1 MKLNGLLGTGSGKLG
16 TSVFTTVKGTQIVRQ
31 HQPVVTNPSTKL
43 QVAQRSRF
51 KLVSQIAASMADVI
65 AIPRIGLTSSRNL
78 FIKKNMPAVLGD
90 VEGAQVSYEKL
101 QLTNGTA
108 ALPDIV
114 AGRTLPNL
122 AAGSTSGNLTLKLAS
137 DVSKIVNR
145 VIYCIFKKSSDGQL
159 MLITSAIV
167 SDAGVNGNFAWEID
181 DIAGD
186 LAIYAYG
193 MKDTSASASATFGNY
208 KVTNASDIATL
219 VSNRSIS
226 SKDFIF
232 TKTRGTTLYS
242 GENENVTVGENQ
254 VMVYLYVGEN
264 GEAKVKIGDEAQVSV
279 VGAKSFRK
287 AVDKGSKIVFNAL
300 SDPNYMPADWVN
312 NSDGSTLSSST
323 VYTVNSVQDNID
335 ISISFVP
342 ESV

>member
-65 AIPRIGLTSSRNL
+65 AIPRMGLTSSRNL

-114 AGRTLPNL
+114 AGRTLPDL

-137 DVSKIVNR
+137 NVSKIVNR
-145 VIYCIFKKSSDGQL
+145 VIYCIFTKNSDGQL
-159 MLITSAIV
+159 MLNTSAIV
-167 SDAGVNGNFAWEID
+167 SEAGVDGNFLLETKN
-181 DIAGD
+181 IAGD
-186 LAIYAYG
+186 LVIYAYG

-226 SKDFIF
+226 TKDFIF

-242 GENENVTVGENQ
+242 GENQNVTVGENQ
-254 VMVYLYVGEN
+254 VMVYLYVGAN
-264 GEAKVKIGDEAQVSV
+264 GQAKVKIGDGDQVTVS
-279 VGAKSFRK
+279 GGTSFRK
-287 AVDKGSKIVFNAL
+287 AVDKGSKIVFDSF
-300 SDPNYMPADWVN
+300 SDVGYIMGPWKN
-312 NSDGSTLSSST
+312 NSDGSTVSSSKI
-323 VYTVNSVQDNID
+323 YTVNSVQDNID

>member
-1 MKLNGLLGTGSGKLG
+1 MKLNGILGTGSGKLG

-31 HQPVVTNPSTKL
+31 HQPVVTNPSTEL

-51 KLVSQIAASMADVI
+51 KLISQLAASMAGVI
-65 AIPRIGLTSSRNL
+65 AMPRIGLTSSRNI
-78 FIKKNMPAVLGD
+78 FIKKNMPAVLRD
-90 VEGAQVSYEKL
+90 IEGARVSYEKL

-108 ALPDIV
+108 EIPDII
-114 AGRTLPNL
+114 ATRS
-122 AAGSTSGNLTLKLAS
+122 GSILTLELANNA
-137 DVSKIVNR
+137 SKIVNR
-145 VIYCIFKKSSDGQL
+145 VIYCIFKKSSGNQL
-159 MLITSAIV
+159 MLKNSTIV
-167 SDAGVNGNFAWEID
+167 SDAGENGTFEVQFTD
-181 DIAGD
+181 MAGE

-232 TKTRGTTLYS
+232 TKTNGTTLYS

-254 VMVYLYVGEN
+254 VMVHLNVGAN
-264 GEAKVKIGDEAQVSV
+264 GQAKVKIGEGDQVTV
-279 VGAKSFRK
+279 PAGTSFRK
-287 AVDKGSKIVFNAL
+287 AVDKGSKIVFNAF
-300 SDPNYMPADWVN
+300 SEPNYISADWVN
-312 NSDGSTLSSST
+312 NSDGSSLSSST

-342 ESV
+342 ENQ

>member
-65 AIPRIGLTSSRNL
+65 AIPRMGLTSSRNL

-108 ALPDIV
+108 ALPDIIV
-114 AGRTLPNL
+114 NRGGINL
-122 AAGSTSGNLTLKLAS
+122 SLELAS
-137 DVSKIVNR
+137 NVSKIVNR
-145 VIYCIFKKSSDGQL
+145 VIYCIFTKNSDGQL
-159 MLITSAIV
+159 MLNTSAIV
-167 SDAGVNGNFAWEID
+167 SEAGVDGNFLLETEN
-181 DIAGD
+181 IAGD
-186 LAIYAYG
+186 LVIYAYG

-242 GENENVTVGENQ
+242 GENQNVTVGENQ
-254 VMVYLYVGEN
+254 VMVYLYVGAN
-264 GEAKVKIGDEAQVSV
+264 GQAKVKIGDGNQVTVS
-279 VGAKSFRK
+279 GGTSFRK
-287 AVDKGSKIVFNAL
+287 AVDKGSKIVFDSF
-300 SDPNYMPADWVN
+300 SDAGYIMGPWKN
-312 NSDGSTLSSST
+312 NSDGSTVSSSKI
-323 VYTVNSVQDNID
+323 YTVDSVQDNID

>member
-65 AIPRIGLTSSRNL
+65 AIPRMGLTSSRNL
-78 FIKKNMPAVLGD
+78 FIKKNMPAVLGN

-108 ALPDIV
+108 ALPDIIV
-114 AGRTLPNL
+114 NRGGMDLSL
-122 AAGSTSGNLTLKLAS
+122 VLAS
-137 DVSKIVNR
+137 NVSKIVNR
-145 VIYCIFKKSSDGQL
+145 VIYCIFTKNSDGQL
-159 MLITSAIV
+159 MLNTSAIV
-167 SDAGVNGNFAWEID
+167 SEAGVDGNFLLETKN
-181 DIAGD
+181 IAGD
-186 LAIYAYG
+186 LVIYAYG

-226 SKDFIF
+226 TKDFIF

-242 GENENVTVGENQ
+242 GENQNVTVGENQ
-254 VMVYLYVGEN
+254 VMVYLYVGAN
-264 GEAKVKIGDEAQVSV
+264 GQAKVKIGDGEQVTVS
-279 VGAKSFRK
+279 GGTSFRK
-287 AVDKGSKIVFNAL
+287 AVDKGSKIVFDSF
-300 SDPNYMPADWVN
+300 SDVGYIMGPWKN
-312 NSDGSTLSSST
+312 NSDGSTVSSSKI
-323 VYTVNSVQDNID
+323 YTVNSVQDNID

>member
-1 MKLNGLLGTGSGKLG
+1 MKLNGILGTGSGKLG
-16 TSVFTTVKGTQIVRQ
+16 TSVFTTVKGVQIVRQ
-31 HQPVVTNPSTKL
+31 HQPVVTNPSTNL

-90 VEGAQVSYEKL
+90 VEGAKVSYEKL

-108 ALPDIV
+108 ALPAFV
-114 AGRTLPNL
+114 ATR
-122 AAGSTSGNLTLKLAS
+122 STGNLTLKLAS
-137 DVSKIVNR
+137 NASAMVNR
-145 VIYCIFKKSSDGQL
+145 VIYCIFTKNSDGQL
-159 MLITSAIV
+159 MLNTSAIV
-167 SDAGVNGNFAWEID
+167 SEAGEDGTFKLQIP

-208 KVTNASDIATL
+208 KVTNASDVATL

-232 TKTRGTTLYS
+232 TKTRGTTLFN
-242 GENENVTVGENQ
+242 GENESVTVGENQ

-264 GEAKVKIGDEAQVSV
+264 GEAKVKIGDENPVSV
-279 VGAKSFRK
+279 LAGKSFRK
-287 AVDKGSKIVFNAL
+287 AVDKGSKIVFTAF
-300 SDPNYMPADWVN
+300 SEPNYMSADWVN

>member
-51 KLVSQIAASMADVI
+51 KLVSQIAASMAGVI

-114 AGRTLPNL
+114 VYR
-122 AAGSTSGNLTLKLAS
+122 TSGELSLKLAS
-137 DVSKIVNR
+137 NASQMVNR
-145 VIYCIFKKSSDGQL
+145 VIYCIFKKSSENQL
-159 MLITSAIV
+159 MLNNSTIV
-167 SDAGVNGNFAWEID
+167 SVAGEDGSFKLEID

-226 SKDFIF
+226 TKDFIF
-232 TKTRGTTLYS
+232 TKTRGTTIFS
-242 GENENVTVGENQ
+242 GESNNVTVGENQ
-254 VMVYLYVGEN
+254 VMVYLYVGKN
-264 GEAKVKIGDEAQVSV
+264 GQAKVKIGEGNQETVP
-279 VGAKSFRK
+279 GGTSFRK
-287 AVDKGSKIVFNAL
+287 AVDKGSKIVFDSF
-300 SDPNYMPADWVN
+300 SDAGYIMGPWKN
-312 NSDGSTLSSST
+312 NSDGSTVSDSKM
-323 VYTVNSVQDNID
+323 YTVNSVQDNID
-335 ISISFVP
+335 LSISFVP

>member
-16 TSVFTTVKGTQIVRQ
+16 TSVFTTVKGVQIVRQ
-31 HQPVVTNPSTKL
+31 HQPTVTNPSTNL

-78 FIKKNMPAVLGD
+78 FIKKNMPAVIGD
-90 VEGAQVSYEKL
+90 AEGAKVSYEKL

-108 ALPDIV
+108 TLPAIV
-114 AGRTLPNL
+114 ATR
-122 AAGSTSGNLTLKLAS
+122 SSGNLTLKLAS
-137 DVSKIVNR
+137 NASGIVNR
-145 VIYCIFKKSSDGQL
+145 VIYCIFTKDSLGQL
-159 MLITSAIV
+159 MLNNSAIV
-167 SDAGVNGNFAWEID
+167 SVAGEDGSFKMQIT

-232 TKTRGTTLYS
+232 TKTRGTTLFS

-264 GEAKVKIGDEAQVSV
+264 GEAKVKIGDENQVSV
-279 VGAKSFRK
+279 LAGKSFRK
-287 AVDKGSKIVFNAL
+287 AVDKGSKVVFNAF
-300 SDPNYMPADWVN
+300 SEPGYMSADWVN
-312 NSDGSTLSSST
+312 NSDGSSLSSST

-335 ISISFVP
+335 VSISFVP

>member
-16 TSVFTTVKGTQIVRQ
+16 TSVFTTVKGVQIVRQ
-31 HQPVVTNPSTKL
+31 HQPVITNPSTKL
-43 QVAQRSRF
+43 QVTQRSRF
-51 KLVSQIAASMADVI
+51 KLVSQLAASMADVI

-78 FIKKNMPAVLGD
+78 FIKKNMPAILGN

-114 AGRTLPNL
+114 ASRT
-122 AAGSTSGNLTLKLAS
+122 AGNLNLEIAS
-137 DVSKIVNR
+137 SASAIVNR
-145 VIYCIFKKSSDGQL
+145 VIYCIFKKSSENQL
-159 MLITSAIV
+159 ILVHSAIV
-167 SDAGVNGNFAWEID
+167 SDAGEDPTFLLQIP

-208 KVTNASDIATL
+208 KVTNASDVATL

-242 GENENVTVGENQ
+242 GETENVTVGENQ
-254 VMVYLYVGEN
+254 VMVHLNVGEN
-264 GEAKVKIGDEAQVSV
+264 GQAKVKIGEGNQVTV
-279 VGAKSFRK
+279 PGGTSFRK
-287 AVDKGSKIVFNAL
+287 AVDKGSKVVFNAF
-300 SDPNYMPADWVN
+300 SEPNYISADWVN
-312 NSDGSTLSSST
+312 NSDGSSLSSST

-342 ESV
+342 ENQ

>member
-1 MKLNGLLGTGSGKLG
+1 MKLNGILGTGSGKLG
-16 TSVFTTVKGTQIVRQ
+16 TSVFTTVKGVQIVRQ
-31 HQPVVTNPSTKL
+31 HQPTVTNPSTKL

-90 VEGAQVSYEKL
+90 VEGAKVSYEKL

-108 ALPDIV
+108 DLPAIV
-114 AGRTLPNL
+114 ATRASN
-122 AAGSTSGNLTLKLAS
+122 NLTLKLAS
-137 DVSKIVNR
+137 NASEIVNR
-145 VIYCIFKKSSDGQL
+145 VIYCIFKKSSGNQL
-159 MLITSAIV
+159 MLNNSAIV
-167 SDAGVNGNFAWEID
+167 SDAGEGGNFKLQIT

-208 KVTNASDIATL
+208 QVTNASDVATL

-232 TKTRGTTLYS
+232 TKTNGTTLYS

-264 GEAKVKIGDEAQVSV
+264 GEAKVKVGNENQVSV
-279 VGAKSFRK
+279 LAGKSFRK
-287 AVDKGSKIVFNAL
+287 AVDKGSKIVFNAF
-300 SDPNYMPADWVN
+300 SEPGYMSADWVN

>member
-51 KLVSQIAASMADVI
+51 KLISQLAASMANVI
-65 AIPRIGLTSSRNL
+65 AIPRIGLTSSRNI

-90 VEGAQVSYEKL
+90 VEGARVSYEKL
-101 QLTNGTA
+101 QLTSGTA
-108 ALPDIV
+108 
-114 AGRTLPNL
+114 TLPAIVVNRSASRLNL
-122 AAGSTSGNLTLKLAS
+122 ELENDARG
-137 DVSKIVNR
+137 IVNR
-145 VIYCIFKKSSDGQL
+145 VIYCIFEKSYDNQL
-159 MLITSAIV
+159 ILNTSAIV
-167 SDAGVNGNFAWEID
+167 SDAGEDGYFTL
-181 DIAGD
+181 DIPLITGD

-208 KVTNASDIATL
+208 KVNNASDIATL

-232 TKTRGTTLYS
+232 TKTRGTTLFS
-242 GENENVTVGENQ
+242 GETENVNVGENQ
-254 VMVYLYVGEN
+254 VMVHLYVGAN
-264 GEAKVKIGDEAQVSV
+264 GQAKVKIGEGNQETVP
-279 VGAKSFRK
+279 GGTSFRK
-287 AVDKGSKIVFNAL
+287 AVNKGSKIVFDSF
-300 SDPNYMPADWVN
+300 SDAGYIMGPWKN
-312 NSDGSTLSSST
+312 NSDGSTVSSSKL
-323 VYTVNSVQDNID
+323 YTVDSVQDNID

-342 ESV
+342 ENQ

>member
-16 TSVFTTVKGTQIVRQ
+16 TSVFTTVKGVQIVRQ
-31 HQPVVTNPSTKL
+31 HQPTVTNPSTNL

-51 KLVSQIAASMADVI
+51 KLVSQIAASMAGVI

-78 FIKKNMPAVLGD
+78 FIKKNMPAVIGD
-90 VEGAQVSYEKL
+90 AEGAKVSYEKL

-108 ALPDIV
+108 ALPAIV
-114 AGRTLPNL
+114 ATR
-122 AAGSTSGNLTLKLAS
+122 SSGNLTLKLAS
-137 DVSKIVNR
+137 NASEMVNR
-145 VIYCIFKKSSDGQL
+145 VIYCIFKKSSENQL
-159 MLITSAIV
+159 MLNNSAIV
-167 SDAGVNGNFAWEID
+167 SNAGEDGSFKLQIT

-208 KVTNASDIATL
+208 KVTNASDVATL

-226 SKDFIF
+226 TKDFIF
-232 TKTRGTTLYS
+232 TNTRGTTLFS
-242 GENENVTVGENQ
+242 GEDANVTVGENQ

-264 GEAKVKIGDEAQVSV
+264 GQASVKIGEENKVTV
-279 VGAKSFRK
+279 LGGKSFRK
-287 AVDKGSKIVFNAL
+287 AVDKGSKIVFDAF
-300 SDPNYMPADWVN
+300 SESGYVIGDWKN
-312 NSDGSTLSSST
+312 NSDGSTVSSSKL
-323 VYTVNSVQDNID
+323 YTVNSVQDNID

>member
-51 KLVSQIAASMADVI
+51 KLVSQLAASMADVI

-90 VEGAQVSYEKL
+90 VEGARVSYEKL

-108 ALPDIV
+108 ALPAIMV
-114 AGRTLPNL
+114 TR
-122 AAGSTSGNLTLKLAS
+122 SSSSLTLKLESNA
-137 DVSKIVNR
+137 SKIVNR
-145 VIYCIFKKSSDGQL
+145 VIYCIFTKDSLGQL
-159 MLITSAIV
+159 MLNTSAVV
-167 SDAGVNGNFAWEID
+167 SDAGDEGNFALQIT

-232 TKTRGTTLYS
+232 TKTNGTTLYS
-242 GENENVTVGENQ
+242 GESENVTVGENQ
-254 VMVYLYVGEN
+254 VMVYLYVGEY
-264 GEAKVKIGDEAQVSV
+264 GEAKVKIDGGNQVTV
-279 VGAKSFRK
+279 PGGTSFRK
-287 AVDKGSKIVFNAL
+287 AVDKGSKIVFDSF
-300 SDPNYMPADWVN
+300 SDPGYTMGPWKS
-312 NSDGSTLSSST
+312 NSDGSIVSNSKL
-323 VYTVNSVQDNID
+323 YTVDSVQDNID

-342 ESV
+342 ENQ

>member
-51 KLVSQIAASMADVI
+51 KLVSQLAASMADVI

-78 FIKKNMPAVLGD
+78 FIKKNMPIVRGN

-108 ALPDIV
+108 ALPDI
-114 AGRTLPNL
+114 L
-122 AAGSTSGNLTLKLAS
+122 ASRAAGNLTLNLAS
-137 DVSKIVNR
+137 NASAIVNR
-145 VIYCIFKKSSDGQL
+145 VIYCIFTKNSLGQLILNTSAVVSDGG
-159 MLITSAIV
+159 
-167 SDAGVNGNFAWEID
+167 SDGDFAVQFTGMTGE
-181 DIAGD
+181 

-232 TKTRGTTLYS
+232 TKTNGTTLFN
-242 GENENVTVGENQ
+242 GEDENVTVGENQ
-254 VMVYLYVGEN
+254 VMVYLYVGVN
-264 GEAKVKIGDEAQVSV
+264 GQAKVKIGDENQVTVS
-279 VGAKSFRK
+279 GGKSFRK
-287 AVDKGSKIVFNAL
+287 AVDKGSKIVFDSF
-300 SDPNYMPADWVN
+300 SDAGYIMGPWKN
-312 NSDGSTLSSST
+312 NSDGSTVSDSK

>member
-78 FIKKNMPAVLGD
+78 FIKKNMPAVRGN

-114 AGRTLPNL
+114 AGR
-122 AAGSTSGNLTLKLAS
+122 AGGNLTLNLAS
-137 DVSKIVNR
+137 NASAIVNR
-145 VIYCIFKKSSDGQL
+145 VIYCIFTKDSLGQL
-159 MLITSAIV
+159 MLNTSAVV
-167 SDAGVNGNFAWEID
+167 SDAGDDGDFALQITD
-181 DIAGD
+181 VAGD

-208 KVTNASDIATL
+208 KVTNASDVATL

-232 TKTRGTTLYS
+232 TKTNGTTIYS

-254 VMVYLYVGEN
+254 VMVYLYVGAN
-264 GEAKVKIGDEAQVSV
+264 GEAKVKIGDENQVSV
-279 VGAKSFRK
+279 LAGKSFRK
-287 AVDKGSKIVFNAL
+287 AVDKGSKIVFTAF
-300 SDPNYMPADWVN
+300 SEPNYISADWVN
-312 NSDGSTLSSST
+312 NSDGSSLSSST
-323 VYTVNSVQDNID
+323 VYTVNSVQNNID

>member
-78 FIKKNMPAVLGD
+78 FIKKNMPAVIGD
-90 VEGAQVSYEKL
+90 AGGARVSYEKL

-108 ALPDIV
+108 ALPAIV
-114 AGRTLPNL
+114 ATRSVRGLILR
-122 AAGSTSGNLTLKLAS
+122 LAS
-137 DVSKIVNR
+137 NASAMVNR
-145 VIYCIFKKSSDGQL
+145 VIYCIFTKDSLGQL
-159 MLITSAIV
+159 MLNNSAIV
-167 SDAGVNGNFAWEID
+167 SDAGNNGSFELQLTEID
-181 DIAGD
+181 GD

-208 KVTNASDIATL
+208 KVTNASDVATL

-232 TKTRGTTLYS
+232 TKTNGTTLYS
-242 GENENVTVGENQ
+242 GEETNVTVGENQ
-254 VMVYLYVGEN
+254 VMVHLYVGAN
-264 GEAKVKIGDEAQVSV
+264 GQAKVKIGEGNQETVL
-279 VGAKSFRK
+279 GGTSFRK
-287 AVDKGSKIVFNAL
+287 AVDKGSKIVFNAF
-300 SDPNYMPADWVN
+300 SEPNYISADWVD
-312 NSDGSTLSSST
+312 NSDGSSLSSST

-342 ESV
+342 ENQ

>member
-65 AIPRIGLTSSRNL
+65 AIPRMGLTSSRNL

-108 ALPDIV
+108 ALPNII
-114 AGRTLPNL
+114 AGR
-122 AAGSTSGNLTLKLAS
+122 AGIDLSLQLTSN
-137 DVSKIVNR
+137 VSKIVNR
-145 VIYCIFKKSSDGQL
+145 VIYCIFTKNSDGQL
-159 MLITSAIV
+159 MLNTSAIV
-167 SDAGVNGNFAWEID
+167 SEAGVDGKFLLELDN
-181 DIAGD
+181 IAGD
-186 LAIYAYG
+186 LVIYAYG

-226 SKDFIF
+226 TKDFIF

-242 GENENVTVGENQ
+242 GEDVNVTVGENQ
-254 VMVYLYVGEN
+254 VMVHLNVGAN
-264 GEAKVKIGDEAQVSV
+264 GQAKVKIGDGEQVTVS
-279 VGAKSFRK
+279 GGTSFRK
-287 AVDKGSKIVFNAL
+287 AVDKGSKIVFDSF
-300 SDPNYMPADWVN
+300 SDAGYIMGPWKN
-312 NSDGSTLSSST
+312 NNDGSIVSSSKI
-323 VYTVNSVQDNID
+323 YTVNSVQDNID

>member
-1 MKLNGLLGTGSGKLG
+1 MKLNGILGTGSGKLG

-78 FIKKNMPAVLGD
+78 FIKKNMPAVLGN

-108 ALPDIV
+108 ALPDII
-114 AGRTLPNL
+114 AIRDASNL
-122 AAGSTSGNLTLKLAS
+122 SLQLA
-137 DVSKIVNR
+137 DNASKIVNR
-145 VIYCIFKKSSDGQL
+145 VIYCIFSKDSQNQL
-159 MLITSAIV
+159 MLVNSAIV
-167 SDAGVNGNFAWEID
+167 SEAGDNGDFLFEID
-181 DIAGD
+181 NIAGD

-226 SKDFIF
+226 AKDFIF
-232 TKTRGTTLYS
+232 TKTRGTTLFS
-242 GENENVTVGENQ
+242 GENQNVIVDENQ
-254 VMVYLYVGEN
+254 VMVHLYVGAN
-264 GEAKVKIGDEAQVSV
+264 GQAKVKIGEENQVTVS
-279 VGAKSFRK
+279 GGTSFRK
-287 AVDKGSKIVFNAL
+287 AVNKGSKIVFDSF
-300 SDPNYMPADWVN
+300 SDAGYIMGPWKN
-312 NSDGSTLSSST
+312 NSDGSIVSNSKL
-323 VYTVNSVQDNID
+323 YTVDSVQNNID

>member
-1 MKLNGLLGTGSGKLG
+1 MKLNGILGTGSGKLG

-90 VEGAQVSYEKL
+90 VEGARVSYEKL

-108 ALPDIV
+108 AIPDILV
-114 AGRTLPNL
+114 NRV
-122 AAGSTSGNLTLKLAS
+122 STELYVELAS
-137 DVSKIVNR
+137 DASAMVNR
-145 VIYCIFKKSSDGQL
+145 VIYCIFKKSSGNQL
-159 MLITSAIV
+159 MLVHSAIV
-167 SDAGVNGNFAWEID
+167 SDAGEDGGFRLEIG

-208 KVTNASDIATL
+208 KVTNASDVATL

-242 GENENVTVGENQ
+242 GELENVTVGENQ
-254 VMVYLYVGEN
+254 VMVHLNVGAN
-264 GEAKVKIGDEAQVSV
+264 GQAKVKIGEGNQETVL
-279 VGAKSFRK
+279 GGTSFRK
-287 AVDKGSKIVFNAL
+287 AVDKGSKIVFD
-300 SDPNYMPADWVN
+300 SFSEPGYMPADWVN
-312 NSDGSTLSSST
+312 NSDGSTVSSSKL
-323 VYTVNSVQDNID
+323 YTVNSVQDNID

>member
-16 TSVFTTVKGTQIVRQ
+16 TSVFTTVKGVQIVRQ
-31 HQPVVTNPSTKL
+31 HQPTITNPSTKL

-65 AIPRIGLTSSRNL
+65 AMPRIGLTSSRNI
-78 FIKKNMPAVLGD
+78 FIKKNMPAVLGN

-101 QLTNGTA
+101 QLTSGTA
-108 ALPDIV
+108 ALPAIIATRSSTILDLEL
-114 AGRTLPNL
+114 AGN
-122 AAGSTSGNLTLKLAS
+122 A
-137 DVSKIVNR
+137 SKIANR
-145 VIYCIFKKSSDGQL
+145 VIYCIFKKSSDNQL
-159 MLITSAIV
+159 VLVNSAIV
-167 SDAGVNGNFAWEID
+167 SDAGEDGIFMLQIP

-193 MKDTSASASATFGNY
+193 IKDTSASASATFGNY
-208 KVTNASDIATL
+208 KVTNASDVATL

-232 TKTRGTTLYS
+232 TKTRGTTIFS
-242 GENENVTVGENQ
+242 DENKNVTVGENQ
-254 VMVYLYVGEN
+254 VMVHLNVGAN
-264 GEAKVKIGDEAQVSV
+264 GEASVKIGDENAVKV
-279 VGAKSFRK
+279 FANKSYRK
-287 AVDKGSKIVFNAL
+287 AVDKGSKVVFTAF
-300 SDPNYMPADWVN
+300 SEPDYISADWVN
-312 NSDGSTLSSST
+312 NSDGSTVSSST
-323 VYTVNSVQDNID
+323 VYTVNDVQDNID

>member
-43 QVAQRSRF
+43 QVTQRSRF
-51 KLVSQIAASMADVI
+51 KLVSQIAASMANVI

-78 FIKKNMPAVLGD
+78 FIKKNMPAILGD

-108 ALPDIV
+108 ALPAIV
-114 AGRTLPNL
+114 ATR
-122 AAGSTSGNLTLKLAS
+122 ASTNLTLKLAS
-137 DVSKIVNR
+137 NASAIVNR
-145 VIYCIFKKSSDGQL
+145 VIYCIFTKESLGQL
-159 MLITSAIV
+159 MLNTSAVV
-167 SDAGVNGNFAWEID
+167 SEAGEDGTFKLQITN
-181 DIAGD
+181 IAGD

-193 MKDTSASASATFGNY
+193 IKDASASASATFGNY

-232 TKTRGTTLYS
+232 TKTRGTTLFS
-242 GENENVTVGENQ
+242 GENQNVIAGDNQ
-254 VMVYLYVGEN
+254 VIVYLSVGAN
-264 GEAKVKIGDEAQVSV
+264 GSASVKIGDANAETVAA
-279 VGAKSFRK
+279 GKTFRK
-287 AVDKGSKIVFNAL
+287 AVDKGSKIIFN
-300 SDPNYMPADWVN
+300 SVADIYYLINEWKD
-312 NSDGSTLSSST
+312 NSNGKT
-323 VYTVNSVQDNID
+323 VSKEASFTVNSVQDD
-335 ISISFVP
+335 VDLSVSFKR
-342 ESV
+342 ENA

>member
-51 KLVSQIAASMADVI
+51 KLVSQLAASMANVI
-65 AIPRIGLTSSRNL
+65 AMPRIGLTSSRNI
-78 FIKKNMPAVLGD
+78 FIKKNMPAVLEN

-108 ALPDIV
+108 ALPAIV
-114 AGRTLPNL
+114 ATR
-122 AAGSTSGNLTLKLAS
+122 AGGNLTLKLAS
-137 DVSKIVNR
+137 DASTIVNR
-145 VIYCIFKKSSDGQL
+145 VIYCIFEKSSDNQL
-159 MLITSAIV
+159 MFVNSEII
-167 SDAGVNGNFAWEID
+167 SDAGMDGSFLLEIGD
-181 DIAGD
+181 LAGD

-208 KVTNASDIATL
+208 KVTNASDVATL
-219 VSNRSIS
+219 VSNRSLS

-232 TKTRGTTLYS
+232 TKTRGTTLFS
-242 GENENVTVGENQ
+242 GENQNVTVGDNQ
-254 VMVYLYVGEN
+254 VMVYLYVGTN
-264 GEAKVKIGDEAQVSV
+264 GEAKVKIGEGSQVTV
-279 VGAKSFRK
+279 PGGTSFRK
-287 AVDKGSKIVFNAL
+287 AVDKGSKIVFDSF
-300 SDPNYMPADWVN
+300 SDDGYIMGPWKN
-312 NSDGSTLSSST
+312 NSDGSTVSDSKM
-323 VYTVNSVQDNID
+323 YTVDSVQDNID
-335 ISISFVP
+335 LSISFEP

>member
-65 AIPRIGLTSSRNL
+65 AIPRMGLTSSRNL

-108 ALPDIV
+108 ALPDIIV
-114 AGRTLPNL
+114 NRGGVNL
-122 AAGSTSGNLTLKLAS
+122 SLELAS
-137 DVSKIVNR
+137 NVSKIVNR
-145 VIYCIFKKSSDGQL
+145 VIYCIFTKNSDGQL
-159 MLITSAIV
+159 MLNTSAIV
-167 SDAGVNGNFAWEID
+167 SEAGVDGNFLLELD
-181 DIAGD
+181 NIAGD
-186 LAIYAYG
+186 LVVYAYG

-242 GENENVTVGENQ
+242 GENQNVTVGENQ
-254 VMVYLYVGEN
+254 VMVYLYVGAN
-264 GEAKVKIGDEAQVSV
+264 GSAKVKIGDGEQVTVS
-279 VGAKSFRK
+279 GGTSFRK
-287 AVDKGSKIVFNAL
+287 AVDKGSKIVFDSF
-300 SDPNYMPADWVN
+300 SDPGYIMGPWKN
-312 NSDGSTLSSST
+312 NSDGSTVSSSKI
-323 VYTVNSVQDNID
+323 YTVNSVQDNID

>member
-1 MKLNGLLGTGSGKLG
+1 MKLNGILGTGRGKLG
-16 TSVFTTVKGTQIVRQ
+16 TSVFTTVKGVQIVRQ
-31 HQPVVTNPSTKL
+31 HQPTVTNPSTKL

-65 AIPRIGLTSSRNL
+65 AIPSNGLTSSRNL

-108 ALPDIV
+108 DLPAIIV
-114 AGRTLPNL
+114 YRSTTDLSLQL
-122 AAGSTSGNLTLKLAS
+122 ANN
-137 DVSKIVNR
+137 VSKIVNR
-145 VIYCIFKKSSDGQL
+145 VIYCIFKKSSENQL
-159 MLITSAIV
+159 VLVNSAIV
-167 SDAGVNGNFAWEID
+167 SDAGVDGDFLLETIN
-181 DIAGD
+181 IAGD

-193 MKDTSASASATFGNY
+193 IKDTSASASATFGNY

-232 TKTRGTTLYS
+232 TKTRGTTLFS
-242 GENENVTVGENQ
+242 GENQNVNVGENQ
-254 VMVYLYVGEN
+254 VMVHLYVGVN
-264 GEAKVKIGDEAQVSV
+264 GQASVKIGEENAVTV
-279 VGAKSFRK
+279 AGGTSFRK
-287 AVDKGSKIVFNAL
+287 AVDKGSKIVFDSF
-300 SDPNYMPADWVN
+300 SDAGYIMGPWKN
-312 NSDGSTLSSST
+312 NSDGSTVSDSKI
-323 VYTVNSVQDNID
+323 YTVNSVQNNID
-335 ISISFVP
+335 LSISFVP

>member
-1 MKLNGLLGTGSGKLG
+1 MKLNGILGTGSGKLG
-16 TSVFTTVKGTQIVRQ
+16 TSVFTTVKGVQIVRQ
-31 HQPVVTNPSTKL
+31 HQPTVTNPSTKL

-51 KLVSQIAASMADVI
+51 KLVSQIAASMAGVI
-65 AIPRIGLTSSRNL
+65 AMPRIGLTSSRNI
-78 FIKKNMPAVLGD
+78 FIKKNMPAVLGN

-114 AGRTLPNL
+114 ATRSN
-122 AAGSTSGNLTLKLAS
+122 ADLTLRLAS
-137 DVSKIVNR
+137 NASTIVNR
-145 VIYCIFKKSSDGQL
+145 VVYCIFTKSSDGQL
-159 MLITSAIV
+159 MLDNSAIV
-167 SDAGVNGNFAWEID
+167 SNPGTDGCFELQIED
-181 DIAGD
+181 TMGD

-193 MKDTSASASATFGNY
+193 IKDTSASASATFGNY

-232 TKTRGTTLYS
+232 TKTRGTTLFS
-242 GENENVTVGENQ
+242 GENQNVTVGENQ
-254 VMVYLYVGEN
+254 VMVYLYVGAN
-264 GEAKVKIGDEAQVSV
+264 GQAKVKIGEGNQETVLA
-279 VGAKSFRK
+279 GKSFRK
-287 AVDKGSKIVFNAL
+287 TVDKGSKIVFDSF
-300 SDPNYMPADWVN
+300 SDPGYIMGPWKN
-312 NSDGSTLSSST
+312 NSDGSTVST
-323 VYTVNSVQDNID
+323 SKIYTVNSVQDNID

>member
-1 MKLNGLLGTGSGKLG
+1 MKLNGILGTGSGKLG

-78 FIKKNMPAVLGD
+78 FIKKNMPAILGD
-90 VEGAQVSYEKL
+90 AEGAKVSYEKL
-101 QLTNGTA
+101 QLTSGTA
-108 ALPDIV
+108 AIPDIV
-114 AGRTLPNL
+114 ATR
-122 AAGSTSGNLTLKLAS
+122 SSGNLTLKLAS
-137 DVSKIVNR
+137 NASGIVNR
-145 VIYCIFKKSSDGQL
+145 VVYCIFTKNSGGQL
-159 MLITSAIV
+159 MLNNSAIV
-167 SDAGVNGNFAWEID
+167 SDAGEDGSFKLQIT

-232 TKTRGTTLYS
+232 TKTGGTTLFS
-242 GENENVTVGENQ
+242 GEDANVTVGENQ

-264 GEAKVKIGDEAQVSV
+264 GEAKVKIGDENQVSV
-279 VGAKSFRK
+279 LAGKSFRK
-287 AVDKGSKIVFNAL
+287 AVDKGSKIVFTAF
-300 SDPNYMPADWVN
+300 SEPNYISADWVN

-342 ESV
+342 ESH

>member
-78 FIKKNMPAVLGD
+78 FIKKNMPVVHGN

-108 ALPDIV
+108 ALPAIV
-114 AGRTLPNL
+114 ANREG
-122 AAGSTSGNLTLKLAS
+122 GVLTLKLAS
-137 DVSKIVNR
+137 NASGIVNR
-145 VIYCIFKKSSDGQL
+145 VIYCIFKKSSENQL
-159 MLITSAIV
+159 MLVNSTIV
-167 SDAGVNGNFAWEID
+167 SEPGGDGDFLVDID
-181 DIAGD
+181 NIAGD

-208 KVTNASDIATL
+208 KVTNATDIATL

-232 TKTRGTTLYS
+232 TKTNGTTIYN
-242 GENENVTVGENQ
+242 GENQNVTVGENQ
-254 VMVYLYVGEN
+254 VMVYLYVGMN
-264 GEAKVKIGDEAQVSV
+264 GEAKVKIGEGNQVTV
-279 VGAKSFRK
+279 PAGTSFRK
-287 AVDKGSKIVFNAL
+287 AVDKGSKIVFDSF
-300 SDPNYMPADWVN
+300 SDAGYIMGPWVN
-312 NSDGSTLSSST
+312 NSDGSTVSDSKM
-323 VYTVNSVQDNID
+323 YTVNSVQNNID

>member
-65 AIPRIGLTSSRNL
+65 AIPRMGLTSSRNL

-108 ALPDIV
+108 ALPNII
-114 AGRTLPNL
+114 AGR
-122 AAGSTSGNLTLKLAS
+122 AGIDLSLQLAS
-137 DVSKIVNR
+137 NVSKIVNR
-145 VIYCIFKKSSDGQL
+145 VIYCIFTKNSDGQL
-159 MLITSAIV
+159 MLNTSAIV
-167 SDAGVNGNFAWEID
+167 SEAGVDGKFLLETEN
-181 DIAGD
+181 IAGD
-186 LAIYAYG
+186 LVIYAYG

-226 SKDFIF
+226 TKDFIF

-242 GENENVTVGENQ
+242 GEDVNVTVGENQ
-254 VMVYLYVGEN
+254 VMVHLNVGAN
-264 GEAKVKIGDEAQVSV
+264 GQVKVKIGDGEQVTVS
-279 VGAKSFRK
+279 GGTSFRK
-287 AVDKGSKIVFNAL
+287 AVDKGSKIVFDSF
-300 SDPNYMPADWVN
+300 SDAGYIMGPWKN
-312 NSDGSTLSSST
+312 NSDGSTVSSSKI
-323 VYTVNSVQDNID
+323 YTVNSVQDNID